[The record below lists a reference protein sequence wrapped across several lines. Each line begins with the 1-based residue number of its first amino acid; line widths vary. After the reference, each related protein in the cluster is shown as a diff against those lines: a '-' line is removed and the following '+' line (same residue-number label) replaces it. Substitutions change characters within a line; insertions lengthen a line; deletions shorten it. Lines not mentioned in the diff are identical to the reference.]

1 MLVDESFE
9 SFRDQ
14 ITAILHGNNVEKKA
28 IEAMMK
34 LIAFDESYE
43 MTVFDREKIHNK
55 IIEIL
60 ENQTLNTDGND
71 TNTGNEG

>member
-1 MLVDESFE
+1 MMVDESFE

-14 ITAILHGNNVEKKA
+14 ITAIIYGNNVEKKA

-43 MTVFDREKIHNK
+43 MTALDREKIHNK

-60 ENQTLNTDGND
+60 ENQTLNT
-71 TNTGNEG
+71 EKESCQ